1 MVKTDNDKN
10 LKNYIVKAAL
20 PKLDNARDS
29 ELCWKGICQV
39 CNHII
44 TSNTFTIKACR

>member
-20 PKLDNARDS
+20 PKMDNARGS